1 MFCPFCACDNLWHKE
16 DSKFLAPKAPPRLG
30 IQQAS

>member
-1 MFCPFCACDNLWHKE
+1 LWHKE
-16 DSKFLAPKAPPRLG
+16 DSKFLAPKGAPRLR